1 MSLMLPW
8 DYAAGVAIVSGAAGF
23 AVLRSESARARA
35 TSAFLREAALVVGL
49 YALWQF
55 AGRLSVTGT
64 SGAIARA
71 EWIEHVQQILHLP
84 SEAAM
89 QHLVLWSSSFA
100 QAANIYYAA
109 VHFSA
114 TIAFLIW
121 LFLRHRG
128 QYGQVRTVLALTT
141 FACLVIQLIPVAPPR
156 LLPGIVDTAV
166 LYGQS
171 VYGSGFGADEL
182 SAMPSMHV
190 AWALAV
196 GWYVW
201 QIADSRWRWIG
212 PAHAVL
218 TIFVVVVTG
227 NHWWLDGAAAAAV
240 LIVSAWLVA
249 GNYEWARQIR
259 SGHRS
264 AGDAVDAANITDC
277 SAGNRAAA
285 ERSGIRNV
293 V

>member
-8 DYAAGVAIVSGAAGF
+8 DYAAGIAFASGVAGISL
-23 AVLRSESARARA
+23 LRSEGIRTRAIG
-35 TSAFLREAALVVGL
+35 AFLREGALVVGL
-49 YALWQF
+49 YALWQL
-55 AGRLSVTGT
+55 AGHLSITGT
-64 SGAIARA
+64 SGAVARA
-71 EWIEHVQQILHLP
+71 EWIEQVQRNLHLP
-84 SEAAM
+84 SEVAM
-89 QHLVLWSSSFA
+89 QHLILWSPLFA
-100 QAANIYYAA
+100 QAANIYYAV

-121 LFLRHRG
+121 LFVRHRS
-128 QYGQVRTVLALTT
+128 QYGQARTVLALTT
-141 FACLVIQLIPVAPPR
+141 FVCLAIQLIPVAPPR

-201 QIADSRWRWIG
+201 RIADSRWRWIG
-212 PAHAVL
+212 PTHAVL

-227 NHWWLDGAAAAAV
+227 NHWWLDTFAAAAV
-240 LIVSAWLVA
+240 LMGSMWLVT
-249 GNYEWARQIR
+249 GKHDWRRRVR
-259 SGHRS
+259 SVRILEET
-264 AGDAVDAANITDC
+264 AGDARLAT
-277 SAGNRAAA
+277 GRQ
-285 ERSGIRNV
+285 G
-293 V
+293 